1 MAIGTHVSPEDLPAL
16 LDEIDEYFCP
26 VCGVELSISNF
37 LTSERDYYC
46 PSCATRQ
53 TPAVV

>member
-1 MAIGTHVSPEDLPAL
+1 MAIGTHVSPEDLPVL
-16 LDEIDEYFCP
+16 LDEVDEYFCP
-26 VCGVELSISNF
+26 VCGVELSVSNF

-53 TPAVV
+53 TPAVI